1 MPASTLQH
9 ILQENYIIAKI
20 RGEKSYLLGPRQFY
34 ALTDLRTQNEI
45 LGALSDGPY
54 GKELSKLTE
63 ESSPIETER
72 AIRLGFARTVRTL
85 RSSCQGS
92 ERAFLNEFTRR
103 FEAYDLAA
111 LVLFKAQGKPWEE
124 FVATRQ
130 PLAIFRESELHQLYS
145 LDDLHLIIAA
155 AGDRSLEAR
164 TQGFSM
170 TELEGLK
177 ASLVRDII
185 IGWGEERFFRYV
197 EDRLSGADRAQCSP
211 IAGTA
216 VDIGNLTIILRS
228 KMLGTTTVRDHL
240 IPSFWKLD
248 HITVDQLLASQDVG
262 QALDFVASHHY
273 YSRIL
278 SKERQRFEESKSLSF
293 LEVAL
298 RRYQLKLS
306 KRIFLGFPYS
316 LGTILAFLIF
326 KDNEARNLS
335 AVLTGLDAG
344 LKQSD
349 LRSLLALS
357 D

>member
-34 ALTDLRTQNEI
+34 ALTDLRAQNEI

-85 RSSCQGS
+85 MSSCQGS
-92 ERAFLNEFTRR
+92 ERAFFSHFTRR

-111 LVLFKAQGKPWEE
+111 LVLFKAQGKSWEE
-124 FVATRQ
+124 FMATRQ
-130 PLAIFRESELHQLYS
+130 PLAMFRESELHRLYS
-145 LDDLHLIIAA
+145 LDDLHSITAV

-164 TQGFSM
+164 TQSFSM

-177 ASLVRDII
+177 AALVRDII

-197 EDRLSGADRAQCSP
+197 DDKLSGADRAQCSP

-216 VDIGNLTIILRS
+216 VDISNLTIILRS
-228 KMLGTTTVRDHL
+228 KILGTTTVRDHL

-248 HITVDQLLASQDVG
+248 HITVDQLLASQDIG

-273 YSRIL
+273 Y
-278 SKERQRFEESKSLSF
+278 
-293 LEVAL
+293 
-298 RRYQLKLS
+298 
-306 KRIFLGFPYS
+306 
-316 LGTILAFLIF
+316 
-326 KDNEARNLS
+326 
-335 AVLTGLDAG
+335 
-344 LKQSD
+344 
-349 LRSLLALS
+349 
-357 D
+357 

>member
-155 AGDRSLEAR
+155 AG
-164 TQGFSM
+164 
-170 TELEGLK
+170 
-177 ASLVRDII
+177 RDK
-185 IGWGEERFFRYV
+185 RP
-197 EDRLSGADRAQCSP
+197 AQV
-211 IAGTA
+211 IATDGR
-216 VDIGNLTIILRS
+216 ILRDGRTIGQTA
-228 KMLGTTTVRDHL
+228 LVVQDQAAGFVLDL
-240 IPSFWKLD
+240 I
-248 HITVDQLLASQDVG
+248 
-262 QALDFVASHHY
+262 
-273 YSRIL
+273 
-278 SKERQRFEESKSLSF
+278 
-293 LEVAL
+293 
-298 RRYQLKLS
+298 
-306 KRIFLGFPYS
+306 
-316 LGTILAFLIF
+316 
-326 KDNEARNLS
+326 N
-335 AVLTGLDAG
+335 
-344 LKQSD
+344 
-349 LRSLLALS
+349 
-357 D
+357 